1 MYALIGYPGA
11 GSSIVEA
18 MLELADLTYKVEYVD
33 LEERPADRE
42 RLAALNPLV
51 QVPVLTLPDGTVMT
65 ESAAIALYL
74 AEQVPAAGLAPPVG
88 DAARA
93 PFLRWLVFLV
103 ANVYPMS
110 TVGDVPAQWVSG
122 DAAGQELRAS
132 TMAYREKSWRVVEAN
147 IAPQPWFLGQRF
159 SALDLYVAVMTRW
172 RPRRDWFKA
181 NCPKLHAIALAAD
194 REPRLV
200 EIWRRN
206 FG

>member
-18 MLELADLTYKVEYVD
+18 MLELAGLTYKVEYVD
-33 LEERPADRE
+33 LEERPVDRE

-110 TVGDVPAQWVSG
+110 TVGDIPAQWVSG
-122 DAAGQELRAS
+122 EAAGHELRAS
-132 TMAYREKSWRVVEAN
+132 TMAYREKSWRIVEAN

-159 SALDLYVAVMTRW
+159 SALDLYVAAMTRW

-194 REPRLV
+194 REPRLAEV
-200 EIWRRN
+200 WKRN